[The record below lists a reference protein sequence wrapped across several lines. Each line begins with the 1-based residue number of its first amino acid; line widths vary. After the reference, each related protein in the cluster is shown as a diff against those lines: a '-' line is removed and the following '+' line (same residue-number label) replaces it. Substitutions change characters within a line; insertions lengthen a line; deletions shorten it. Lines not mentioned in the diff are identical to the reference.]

1 MTAGGLALPRPLS
14 ARRLCAILPKNHG
27 GGEKGLFK
35 TQGGSQLRHVR
46 TRGTIDHSTKTARAV
61 SAAGRMTRRG
71 ANGMD
76 QTQQP
81 KYFIVESTV
90 LPDIYLK
97 VAEAKR
103 LLETGEER
111 TVNAA
116 TRRADIS
123 RSAFYKYKDAIRPFQ
138 DMLHGRIVTI
148 QILLRNEPGALSSV
162 LNLLADRGGNV
173 LTINQAIPGG
183 GTAAV
188 TVGLE
193 TGGLAG
199 GLEELLAEL
208 RARSGV
214 VRCEVLAG

>member
-1 MTAGGLALPRPLS
+1 MEQAQS
-14 ARRLCAILPKNHG
+14 
-27 GGEKGLFK
+27 
-35 TQGGSQLRHVR
+35 
-46 TRGTIDHSTKTARAV
+46 
-61 SAAGRMTRRG
+61 
-71 ANGMD
+71 
-76 QTQQP
+76 P

-90 LPDIYLK
+90 LPEIYLK

-103 LLETGEER
+103 LLETGEEQ

-116 TRRADIS
+116 TRRSGIS

-148 QILLRNEPGALSSV
+148 QILLRNEPGALSCV

-183 GTAAV
+183 GTAVV

-193 TGGLAG
+193 TSGLSA
-199 GLEELLAEL
+199 GLEELLTIL
-208 RARSGV
+208 SARPEV
-214 VRCEVLAG
+214 IRCEVLAG

>member
-1 MTAGGLALPRPLS
+1 MEQGSSPR
-14 ARRLCAILPKNHG
+14 
-27 GGEKGLFK
+27 
-35 TQGGSQLRHVR
+35 
-46 TRGTIDHSTKTARAV
+46 
-61 SAAGRMTRRG
+61 
-71 ANGMD
+71 
-76 QTQQP
+76 
-81 KYFIVESTV
+81 YFIVESSV
-90 LPDIYLK
+90 LPEIYLK

-103 LLETGEER
+103 LLETGEEQ

-148 QILLRNEPGALSSV
+148 QILLRNQPGALSGV

-183 GTAAV
+183 GAAAV

-193 TGGLAG
+193 TSGLSVA
-199 GLEELLAEL
+199 LEELLSVL
-208 RARSGV
+208 RARAEV
-214 VRCEVLAG
+214 IRCEVLAG